1 MVKSK
6 FAGFTL
12 VELIVVIL
20 LIAIVSL
27 YAVSRYSGTSG
38 FSPFVAQE
46 QVISVIRQVQVNR
59 MQSNIDIDAVVGN
72 SNFSLRLLNDCI
84 GSQAACADQN
94 QSRSDWVVIAGV
106 TFTSNVGN
114 LVNFDLLGNPDGVA
128 TPVNIEM
135 RSTDG
140 TCAGVEIN
148 AIGYVSPR
156 GC

>member
-1 MVKSK
+1 MVRLKVT
-6 FAGFTL
+6 GFTIT
-12 VELIVVIL
+12 ELIVVIL
-20 LIAIVSL
+20 LVSIVSV

-84 GSQAACADQN
+84 GSQAACAERN
-94 QSRSDWVVIAGV
+94 QSRSDWVVIEDV
-106 TFTSNVGN
+106 TFTSNVGD
-114 LVNFDLLGNPDGVA
+114 LVNFDLLGSPSDVVA
-128 TPVNIEM
+128 PVLIEM

-140 TCAGVEIN
+140 ICAGVEIN